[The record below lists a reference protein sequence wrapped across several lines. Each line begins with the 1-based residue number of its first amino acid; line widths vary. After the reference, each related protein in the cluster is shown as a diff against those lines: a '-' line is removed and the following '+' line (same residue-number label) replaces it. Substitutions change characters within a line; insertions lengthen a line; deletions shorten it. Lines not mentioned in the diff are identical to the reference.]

1 MNTKT
6 TFVMFGAIAAAAI
19 MATSMLPTSA
29 FAQPIAVVGV
39 GGAGGAGGASASVA
53 QSTGEDGEAS
63 ATSTGGAG
71 GAGGGGITVTV
82 TLPEED

>member
-6 TFVMFGAIAAAAI
+6 TFLMVAAVAAAAI

-29 FAQPIAVVGV
+29 FAQTTSIVGV
-39 GGAGGAGGASASVA
+39 GGAGGASVA
-53 QSTGEDGEAS
+53 FNNIGGDLEDDATAT

-71 GAGGGGITVTV
+71 GAGISVTV
-82 TLPEED
+82 TLPEEE

>member
-6 TFVMFGAIAAAAI
+6 TFLMVGAIAAAAI

-29 FAQPIAVVGV
+29 YAQPIAVVGV
-39 GGAGGAGGASASVA
+39 GGAGGPAVSVA
-53 QSTGEDGEAS
+53 QSTGAFGDPS

-71 GAGGGGITVTV
+71 GTGITVTL
-82 TLPEED
+82 TLPEEPEE